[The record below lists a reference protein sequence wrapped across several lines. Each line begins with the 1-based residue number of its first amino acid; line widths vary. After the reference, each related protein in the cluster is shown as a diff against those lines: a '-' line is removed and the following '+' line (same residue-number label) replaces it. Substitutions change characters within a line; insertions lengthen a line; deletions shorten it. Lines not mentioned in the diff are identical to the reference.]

1 MSDIRKVLQCSSHVD
16 KGERNRLQW
25 NQKRQCLIDD
35 GEKTM
40 KLPPPQRLRKK
51 GRGKKDATNFF
62 NKNKCYIMME
72 IIQATAFS
80 VQNLAT
86 QKKKEVGTA
95 KNQQASNQP
104 FIF

>member
-1 MSDIRKVLQCSSHVD
+1 M
-16 KGERNRLQW
+16 EP
-25 NQKRQCLIDD
+25 
-35 GEKTM
+35 KTTM
-40 KLPPPQRLRKK
+40 LDRRWRENNETPPPQRLRKK